1 MEPDRFSNMSFFL
14 RAVVILTRFL
24 HQRSQSSASH
34 LHATWENA
42 AEHLG
47 QGLIIPFAWTR
58 MPFRREVIQRGT
70 TQLNLSWLWFME
82 HQQLQSGTNGK
93 ALFSSQ
99 SSWGCTSAAPLKTQ
113 VMKASQERDISAVR
127 DKETRIP
134 LLAPPSPP
142 PPAPPPPSHH
152 LHSLLLY
159 HLHHP
164 LLHHLLLLHHLSPV
178 LIGLLTMLQKTRRSR
193 SETVF
198 VTVLLRILMFDIF
211 LVFLKF
217 RDKSQNS
224 AVKLKTCN
232 CLGFWHF
239 QMLHLWD

>member
-1 MEPDRFSNMSFFL
+1 
-14 RAVVILTRFL
+14 
-24 HQRSQSSASH
+24 
-34 LHATWENA
+34 
-42 AEHLG
+42 
-47 QGLIIPFAWTR
+47 
-58 MPFRREVIQRGT
+58 
-70 TQLNLSWLWFME
+70 
-82 HQQLQSGTNGK
+82 
-93 ALFSSQ
+93 
-99 SSWGCTSAAPLKTQ
+99 
-113 VMKASQERDISAVR
+113 MKASQERDVSAVR
-127 DKETRIP
+127 DEETRFP

-164 LLHHLLLLHHLSPV
+164 LLHHLLLPHHLSPV
-178 LIGLLTMLQKTRRSR
+178 LIGLLTTLQKTRRSR

-232 CLGFWHF
+232 CLGSRHF